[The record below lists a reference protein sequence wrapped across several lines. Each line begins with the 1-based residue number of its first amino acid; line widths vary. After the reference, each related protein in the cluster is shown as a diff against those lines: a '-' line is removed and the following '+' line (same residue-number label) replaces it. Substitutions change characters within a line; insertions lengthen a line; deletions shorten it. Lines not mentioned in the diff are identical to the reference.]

1 MNLNDFIYNDTKSMV
16 LKLIVFIVIFL
27 VITDQIF
34 SLTKFVYNYNKHYD
48 YGQMLNTTCN
58 TNYTEY
64 ETQRYQLCQN
74 NMKIKIQNDNLN
86 DRYYIIFFIMSL
98 ILTFFVNYFFMFIY
112 VQSVF
117 ENAVGMFSKIFTTT
131 TASSG
136 LLIPSLILNV
146 SKFFTEEL
154 NELITTNKT
163 LNAIF
168 VFVMISIKI
177 IGLLYLLFMIPL
189 SIIVKLIGNVNISPF
204 SNNTANIIPHTIIL
218 IIIVFIGLIQK
229 QIYISYF
236 TYILFFILYIVL
248 YEYIMVLTD
257 IYMNRK
263 NINIYENSTN
273 EELKNL
279 TFSQCYYGNIDGTDR
294 TEGTDNAILELL
306 SNTFGINKMKI
317 ANLNILL
324 SSSPISKFILGLF
337 ALNTKTGG
345 NNDKKDENFNY
356 NPFTMDNFNVMLF
369 LYMIGAIILFVIY
382 ILLKQKPDG
391 FSLHKIFDLGNS
403 DSNIL
408 FSFGFMPI
416 LIIFI
421 ILFMILITKEY
432 NTMINKYIIYEPC
445 SSYKKNIYKINNIF
459 NEILDN
465 DKSSVSN
472 DSVCKNI
479 ANGIHL
485 VLYTNLFKYYEKSKL
500 FVPRLSYVGI
510 CSIDDFI
517 DYRIAEEYDFRLYT
531 KELFYSDTKC
541 TSIDN
546 NLLLAIMKSI
556 IPEYKNE
563 LSTIDYESY
572 KASIEKQLKYA
583 LFNILNKKTYDGKR
597 KIEISNR
604 FEMNNTI
611 ISPDILDKNILDY
624 DNILSQYNNIIT
636 EITDKYIEYIKII
649 HPYTIKVIQGLCKCN
664 NIEDFTTH
672 GYKVIMEKIDNT
684 INNDTSGTYSINIK
698 KDYIE
703 KYNRITGQLF
713 DNINTILTLRIK
725 NSKSN
730 YKLAKYIIQNYNIY
744 ETNESYKYKKNKF
757 EIIDTKSKNELTEAY
772 KFTDIE
778 DIKMIIDTQ
787 YSNVEILAKLFIN
800 DIDNIDYE
808 ETDYLK
814 NSDKII
820 ETTFNIELLIQ
831 QLQENKKNYM
841 DLFKTTYY
849 FDNNY
854 NKQLVYDYKIQF
866 IDSMIDLHDNVC
878 KDIRTNN
885 NIFQTY
891 DVNINVSGFTDIN
904 TNAVKK
910 ENIIQKFNYDEYK
923 KQYQNN
929 MTTYNNQYES
939 LYKLAN
945 NIYKLESNILK
956 YKDLEETEI
965 TAKKLL
971 NKANDTSNAVYVLFI
986 IYIIIIIIANYV
998 E

>member
-117 ENAVGMFSKIFTTT
+117 ENAVAMFSKIITTT

-136 LLIPSLILNV
+136 LLIPSVMLNV
-146 SKFFTEEL
+146 SNFFSEEV
-154 NELITTNKT
+154 NEFITNNKT

-189 SIIVKLIGNVNISPF
+189 SVIVKLVGNVNISPF
-204 SNNTANIIPHTIIL
+204 SDNNANIIPHTIIL

-257 IYMNRK
+257 IYKNRK
-263 NINIYENSTN
+263 NKNIYENSAN
-273 EELKNL
+273 DELKNL
-279 TFSQCYYGNIDGTDR
+279 TFSQCYYGTDE
-294 TEGTDNAILELL
+294 TELSNNTILQLL

-337 ALNTKTGG
+337 ALNTGK
-345 NNDKKDENFNY
+345 NDKKSDDFNY
-356 NPFTMDNFNVMLF
+356 NPVTMDNFNVMLF
-369 LYMIGAIILFVIY
+369 LYMIGAIVLFVIY
-382 ILLKQKPDG
+382 FLLKQKPNG
-391 FSLHKIFDLGNS
+391 FSLHKIFDLEKG

-416 LIIFI
+416 LILFI
-421 ILFMILITKEY
+421 VLFMILITKEY
-432 NTMINKYIIYEPC
+432 NTMVNKYIIYEPC
-445 SSYKKNIYKINNIF
+445 SSYKKNIYRINNIF
-459 NEILDN
+459 NQILDN

-500 FVPRLSYVGI
+500 FVPRLSYVSV
-510 CSIDDFI
+510 CSINDFI
-517 DYRIAEEYDFRLYT
+517 DYRIAKEYDFRLYT
-531 KELFYSDTKC
+531 KEIFYSDTKC

-563 LSTIDYESY
+563 LSTMDYESY
-572 KASIEKQLKYA
+572 KASIEKQFKYA
-583 LFNILNKKTYDGKR
+583 LFNILDNKTYDGKR
-597 KIEISNR
+597 KIELSNR

-611 ISPDILDKNILDY
+611 ISPDILDKNITDP
-624 DNILSQYNNIIT
+624 DNILSQYNDLIT
-636 EITDKYIEYIKII
+636 EITDEYIKYIKTI
-649 HPYTIKVIQGLCKCN
+649 HPYTIRIIQGLCKCN

-672 GYKVIMEKIDNT
+672 GYKVIMEKIDDT
-684 INNDTSGTYSINIK
+684 INNDTNGTYSINIK
-698 KDYIE
+698 KDYIG
-703 KYNRITGQLF
+703 KYNRISGQLF

-725 NSKSN
+725 KSKSN
-730 YKLAKYIIQNYNIY
+730 YKLAKYIIQNYNNY

-757 EIIDTKSKNELTEAY
+757 ESIDTKSKNGLTETY
-772 KFTDIE
+772 KFADIE
-778 DIKMIIDTQ
+778 DIKIIIDTL
-787 YSNVEILAKLFIN
+787 YSNVELLAKLFKI
-800 DIDNIDYE
+800 DIEYKVDGEESDYS
-808 ETDYLK
+808 K
-814 NSDKII
+814 NTDKII
-820 ETTFNIELLIQ
+820 ETTFKIESLIQ
-831 QLQENKKNYM
+831 QLQENKKNYT

-866 IDSMIDLHDNVC
+866 IDSMIDLHDNIC
-878 KDIRTNN
+878 KDIRINN

-891 DVNINVSGFTDIN
+891 DVNINISGFTDIN

-910 ENIIQKFNYDEYK
+910 ENVIQKFNYDEYK
-923 KQYQNN
+923 IKYQNN
-929 MTTYNNQYES
+929 ETSYNNQYES
-939 LYKLAN
+939 LYKLSN
-945 NIYKLESNILK
+945 DIYKLESNILK

-965 TAKKLL
+965 RAKKLL
-971 NKANDTSNAVYVLFI
+971 DKANDTSNAVYGLFI